1 MKTSIAET
9 IKLKLN
15 NSGPSH
21 SGEMAYAGLTWSQR
35 AGVGDKLS
43 ALSQRGHPL
52 LILVPNNDPGHLLSQ
67 VLWQISLCHTICQL
81 KPVSKLFIV
90 LLQNILLSSLFPS
103 PPPPPFL
110 YRVSNPYYQLAER
123 ALPRHADSLHFQA
136 AKLPSPER
144 HDGERLSTQ
153 GGPGVHNSKSRKLEI
168 RANTSTEVN
177 LACLADS

>member
-1 MKTSIAET
+1 MADFTLPHDLPAET
-9 IKLKLN
+9 CVQTIYCFAT
-15 NSGPSH
+15 
-21 SGEMAYAGLTWSQR
+21 EY
-35 AGVGDKLS
+35 S
-43 ALSQRGHPL
+43 AFFSLPL
-52 LILVPNNDPGHLLSQ
+52 
-67 VLWQISLCHTICQL
+67 
-81 KPVSKLFIV
+81 
-90 LLQNILLSSLFPS
+90 